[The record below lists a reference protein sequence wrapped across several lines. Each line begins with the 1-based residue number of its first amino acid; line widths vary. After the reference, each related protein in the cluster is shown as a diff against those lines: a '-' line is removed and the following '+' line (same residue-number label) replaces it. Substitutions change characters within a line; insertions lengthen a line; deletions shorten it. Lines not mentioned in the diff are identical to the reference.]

1 MTFEARGP
9 AREGSQGADA
19 DPAGPGG
26 SRRGG
31 EDGGARRGIRTVVL
45 SALALAGLVAL
56 AVGALWSSLGP
67 PAETTPGD
75 GGAAR
80 MAGRDGPTAPPG
92 PGGPAI
98 AGTISVAPRLTGRVP
113 QGGSLFI
120 IARKGAGA
128 GPPFA
133 VKRILGPHFPL
144 PYRLGP
150 EDVLMAGSRFEGPLR
165 LSAHLSASGRAGPP
179 QPGDLLGE
187 HAGEV
192 RVGARGVD
200 IVLARLR

>member
-1 MTFEARGP
+1 M
-9 AREGSQGADA
+9 
-19 DPAGPGG
+19 
-26 SRRGG
+26 
-31 EDGGARRGIRTVVL
+31 
-45 SALALAGLVAL
+45 AL

-67 PAETTPGD
+67 PAETAPGD
-75 GGAAR
+75 GAETRVAGTGGPMASPGA
-80 MAGRDGPTAPPG
+80 
-92 PGGPAI
+92 GGPAI
-98 AGTISVAPRLTGRVP
+98 AGTISLAPRLTGRVP
-113 QGGSLFI
+113 EGGILFV

-133 VKRILGPHFPL
+133 VKRIVGPHFPL
-144 PYRLGP
+144 QYRLGP
-150 EDVLMAGSRFEGPLR
+150 EDVMMAGSRFQGPLR

-192 RVGARGVD
+192 QVGARGVD